1 MIAHTNLVGC
11 RKEELDTPALLID
24 LPTMECNIE
33 RMASTIIHE
42 AGVNWRPHTK
52 GMKSPALAHKLIDA
66 GAIGV
71 TCAKLGE
78 AEVMA
83 AGGVKDIL
91 IANQIVGPQK
101 VARLVNLRKHADV
114 MVAVDCEEH
123 VEAID
128 RAAREKGV
136 RVRLVIEINTGMD
149 RAGVDPGEPV
159 LALARKIHGRE
170 GVQLAGLFTWESIA
184 LRIEDPEEKKRMIDD
199 ALTSVTDSAQKCRM
213 KECLSTSSVVV
224 GRELT
229 GSARSNRESQRFRR
243 AVESSVTLSTVIS
256 MVLNTVCPYGP
267 RHSY

>member
-24 LPTMECNIE
+24 LPTMERNID
-33 RMASTIIHE
+33 RMSSTIIHD

-128 RAAREKGV
+128 HAAREKGV
-136 RVRLVIEINTGMD
+136 LY
-149 RAGVDPGEPV
+149 
-159 LALARKIHGRE
+159 
-170 GVQLAGLFTWESIA
+170 S
-184 LRIEDPEEKKRMIDD
+184 
-199 ALTSVTDSAQKCRM
+199 
-213 KECLSTSSVVV
+213 
-224 GRELT
+224 
-229 GSARSNRESQRFRR
+229 
-243 AVESSVTLSTVIS
+243 
-256 MVLNTVCPYGP
+256 P
-267 RHSY
+267 RH